1 MYIYIYIFAFLYHHF
16 VQTSIS
22 IEFIVDVATGINY
35 TLSYKQHPQQWNDAT
50 SIPLQMQGTNKII
63 AQAVDLLPATT
74 YCLRVTAKDLASG
87 QEVVSPELIVDTEA
101 VGCTPGQKSCCI
113 VQ

>member
-1 MYIYIYIFAFLYHHF
+1 MIYLDILS
-16 VQTSIS
+16 QTSIS
-22 IEFIVDVATGINY
+22 IEFIVDVASGTNY
-35 TLSYKQHPQQWNDAT
+35 TLSYKQYPQQWNDAS

-74 YCLRVTAKDLASG
+74 YCLRITATDLASG
-87 QEVVSPELIVDTEA
+87 QEAMSPELIVDTEA
-101 VGCTPGQKSCCI
+101 VGCTPTQKSCCV